1 MTKSLVLAFL
11 RVYQAILIVESESNT
26 CFPSL
31 PTTVVSRQ
39 YMKQRHGII
48 SYLDSQ
54 VQPTSHELRM
64 HNGAGM
70 RQAKMQN
77 WGLLGMMFGL
87 QMTPWMSSYS

>member
-1 MTKSLVLAFL
+1 
-11 RVYQAILIVESESNT
+11 
-26 CFPSL
+26 
-31 PTTVVSRQ
+31 
-39 YMKQRHGII
+39 MKQRHGII

-77 WGLLGMMFGL
+77 WGGAELSQRLLGMMFGL